1 MKNYF
6 RKQSKINF
14 LVLFLGIIILIMAIG
29 YAFFEEQLNITGLIS
44 GNSSFKVYFID
55 AWVEDESRG
64 IATINTENGADR
76 VTYNVTLNYPGDKVL
91 IGTKIKNES
100 SVPVKLNDFLI
111 TKNDENSDIKI
122 RYISLDPNTEVM
134 QENEICDYEFVVEWN
149 ENSSNVNPETVT
161 CEIALDYEQYTKS
174 STLESLHTHN
184 NETEEKEI
192 QNETIEILGNDSLEN
207 DYTLYISEIR
217 GFKALVKTTYT
228 DNTEQIDENREIT
241 WTVTNVTGNVEEQS
255 SANILKGMQVG
266 TVKLKAEF
274 EKYDGTTGSDEK
286 TINVINWQESNGTIT
301 NGEITLKVGDYI
313 AYDNTTNYNG
323 QVSKTYKAKAEK
335 TGNTEDVDFSASE
348 YTGGWRV
355 LGISNGKIKLISAEP
370 VGNLKLKGTTGFIN
384 GINELNSVS
393 AIYGYGNGADSA
405 RCVSANDVNK
415 ITGYNPMLTGTGE
428 VRAKGRLWE
437 YGNKVTY
444 FWQNNKVCCTASNG
458 LSSDSTYTSCKY
470 YDKENN
476 IFVDLAKN
484 KTFTQKSCSY
494 YYYPTTLT
502 ESSSGT
508 LNGIAKTSTE
518 YKLLFNSN
526 YWLDYRYV
534 GTGAGYMAYGI
545 LQVNNS
551 RVYDSNLFT
560 SKLDVSEQNFG
571 VRPVITM
578 SEFLRI
584 KNDSNDG
591 SIQDKAYTIK

>member
-1 MKNYF
+1 MKRYF
-6 RKQSKINF
+6 IKRSKINF
-14 LVLFLGIIILIMAIG
+14 LVLFLGIIILIMSIG
-29 YAFFEEQLNITGLIS
+29 YAIFEEQLNITGLIS
-44 GNSSFKVYFID
+44 GNSRFKVYFID
-55 AWVEDESRG
+55 AWIEDASRG
-64 IATINTENGADR
+64 TAIINTENGADR

-100 SVPVKLNDFLI
+100 TVPVKLNDFLI

-161 CEIALDYEQYTKS
+161 CEISLDYEQFTEA
-174 STLESLHTHN
+174 STLESVHTHDD
-184 NETEEKEI
+184 EIEEKEI

-207 DYTLYISEIR
+207 DYTLYINEIR

-241 WTVTNVTGNVEEQS
+241 WTVTNVTGVVEQQS
-255 SANILKGMQVG
+255 QTNILKGMQAG

-274 EKYDGTTGSDEK
+274 EKNDGTTGCDEK

-301 NGEITLKVGDYI
+301 NGEITLKVGDYV

-355 LGISNGKIKLISAEP
+355 LGISDGKIQLISAEP
-370 VGNLKLKGTTGFIN
+370 VGTLKLKSTTGYIN

-393 AIYGYGNGADSA
+393 AIYGYGDGADSA

-415 ITGYNPMLTGTGE
+415 ITGYNPILTGTGE
-428 VRAKGRLWE
+428 VRGKGKMWE
-437 YGNKVTY
+437 YGNEVTY
-444 FWQNNKVCCTASNG
+444 FWENNKVSCIASNG

>member
-1 MKNYF
+1 MKRYF
-6 RKQSKINF
+6 IKRSKINF
-14 LVLFLGIIILIMAIG
+14 LVLFLGIIILIMSIG
-29 YAFFEEQLNITGLIS
+29 YAIFEEQLNITGLIL
-44 GNSSFKVYFID
+44 GSSTFNVYFID
-55 AWVEDESRG
+55 AWVEDASRG
-64 IATINTENGADR
+64 TATINTTQGADK

-91 IGTKIKNES
+91 IEKKIKNES
-100 SVPVKLNDFLI
+100 TVPVKLNDFLI
-111 TKNDENSDIKI
+111 TQNDENSDIKI
-122 RYISLDPNTEVM
+122 SYISLDPNTEVL
-134 QENEICDYEFVVEWN
+134 QENKICDYEFVVEWN

-161 CEIALDYEQYTKS
+161 CEISLDYEQFTEA
-174 STLESLHTHN
+174 STLESVHTHEV
-184 NETEEKEI
+184 ETEEKEI
-192 QNETIEILGNDSLEN
+192 QNETIEIFGNDLLEN
-207 DYTLYISEIR
+207 DYTLYINEIR
-217 GFKALVKTTYT
+217 EFKALVKTTYT

-355 LGISNGKIKLISAEP
+355 LGISDGKIKLISAES
-370 VGNLKLKGTTGFIN
+370 VGDLKLKGTTGFIN

-458 LSSDSTYTSCKY
+458 LSHNSTFTTFIYYDKVAKEFKNLPKNESITYTS
-470 YDKENN
+470 
-476 IFVDLAKN
+476 
-484 KTFTQKSCSY
+484 SSY
-494 YYYPTTLT
+494 GYYPTTLT
-502 ESSSGT
+502 ETSSGT
-508 LNGIAKTSTE
+508 VIGIEKTSSE
-518 YKLLFNSN
+518 YKLLFGSR
-526 YWLDYRYV
+526 YWLASYFI
-534 GTGAGYMAYGI
+534 GTGESNVGYGI
-545 LQVNNS
+545 FQLDNTRIFDN
-551 RVYDSNLFT
+551 NLFEA
-560 SKLDVSEQNFG
+560 KGGQNSLNYG

-584 KNDSNDG
+584 KNDSNNG
-591 SIQDKAYTIK
+591 STQAKAYIIK